1 MLQTLVILWILLGVI
16 FWLNHKAPQPFCDK
30 RLRLPQI
37 ANSIIFALV
46 SGCISWEQLQRNAE
60 IFPDFI
66 GGFPAM
72 SAMPKSFEYY
82 SFYIAISVFFISFL
96 MLMKLYNSFRS
107 EADIQMVR
115 KTSLYALMIP
125 ALLIGQCFIS
135 NQFAIIF
142 KYSAISISCGLLVIV
157 AKLRFRKLQQR
168 EMSALL
174 LGLYFGIASHF
185 CLKLFCNRITSDI
198 NLTIGYWLIWSTA
211 LFFAFRKGTWNK
223 FLVLSQ
229 CGLPLA
235 FGNLLFPTQILR
247 DQTIFTPG
255 FNNNMNIAVLILILS
270 GYFSLYA
277 AFRKKSGTLSQFIP
291 SLPLTALICLFCA
304 APEQWPGI
312 SFDDYHNGE
321 IVLPWFLFQK
331 FGSQIYVDYI
341 PSRGVVNYI
350 PGFLL
355 WLFKGDDFSYLN
367 SFIKWADLPLYFSA
381 LTILRRRSGLLIAAA
396 GCAGMTILTPY
407 IGAGV
412 LFGLLCLILFSS
424 SLWVKKP
431 SLMLALFF
439 ISGVAGVFYSL
450 TDTLAVF
457 VAMLPLAIYA
467 LYIAWKKERKAAIAV
482 LTGAVGFLILLL
494 LIPLSRN
501 ILCGIAE
508 ILFLQTDTYTTSHCV
523 PLLERNI
530 KYFNIYYVTLN
541 YSFLLLTVLF
551 GCRLF
556 ILPKN
561 NRSMMHYLTS
571 ASLVI
576 LGIIMIQRAGG
587 RAGCDEMSRVLFVS
601 LQMVIIVLPVWYRD
615 WVKKKLNIWQV
626 LILCLLFGLFGS
638 YTTSIASLES
648 KHKGVLLEPAN
659 TCNPAEA
666 GLPHLGSNAE
676 LQAEHFQHHKD
687 AKALIDSILPDVE
700 NTGGFWDMTNNS
712 AIYAYCGNGIKP
724 PMSYPSYFYLGSPE
738 LAEKMKKEIQKSNP
752 VLILIKGKNI
762 EFYEGTIA
770 LRCYPL
776 YRYMLDNY
784 RVFGDINGK
793 IWMIRKGCEELLK
806 RSDSVKQDSL
816 DDQNLLSN
824 ALDYKKIDGYPISW
838 ARTLPS
844 LQKRMTKLASL
855 QFQQLN
861 ANTISLYGVSSLG
874 GDFLYLKFNRPV
886 DSRGI
891 IVSWQDSFAG
901 AGQPF
906 IAFWGGNHDFLIPMY
921 NSTNWYLSN
930 SRWNLTVHHEDNRNE
945 PLQLLEA
952 TLYKR
957 N

>member
-1 MLQTLVILWILLGVI
+1 
-16 FWLNHKAPQPFCDK
+16 
-30 RLRLPQI
+30 
-37 ANSIIFALV
+37 
-46 SGCISWEQLQRNAE
+46 
-60 IFPDFI
+60 
-66 GGFPAM
+66 
-72 SAMPKSFEYY
+72 
-82 SFYIAISVFFISFL
+82 
-96 MLMKLYNSFRS
+96 
-107 EADIQMVR
+107 
-115 KTSLYALMIP
+115 
-125 ALLIGQCFIS
+125 
-135 NQFAIIF
+135 
-142 KYSAISISCGLLVIV
+142 
-157 AKLRFRKLQQR
+157 
-168 EMSALL
+168 
-174 LGLYFGIASHF
+174 
-185 CLKLFCNRITSDI
+185 
-198 NLTIGYWLIWSTA
+198 
-211 LFFAFRKGTWNK
+211 
-223 FLVLSQ
+223 
-229 CGLPLA
+229 
-235 FGNLLFPTQILR
+235 
-247 DQTIFTPG
+247 
-255 FNNNMNIAVLILILS
+255 
-270 GYFSLYA
+270 
-277 AFRKKSGTLSQFIP
+277 
-291 SLPLTALICLFCA
+291 
-304 APEQWPGI
+304 
-312 SFDDYHNGE
+312 
-321 IVLPWFLFQK
+321 
-331 FGSQIYVDYI
+331 
-341 PSRGVVNYI
+341 
-350 PGFLL
+350 
-355 WLFKGDDFSYLN
+355 
-367 SFIKWADLPLYFSA
+367 
-381 LTILRRRSGLLIAAA
+381 
-396 GCAGMTILTPY
+396 
-407 IGAGV
+407 
-412 LFGLLCLILFSS
+412 
-424 SLWVKKP
+424 
-431 SLMLALFF
+431 MLALFF

-457 VAMLPLAIYA
+457 IAMLPLALYA

-482 LTGAVGFLILLL
+482 LTGSVGFLILLL

-501 ILCGIAE
+501 ILFGIAE

-541 YSFLLLTVLF
+541 YSFLLFTVLF
-551 GCRLF
+551 GIRLF
-556 ILPKN
+556 VSPKN
-561 NRSMMHYLTS
+561 DHAMMHYLTS
-571 ASLVI
+571 ISLVI

-587 RAGCDEMSRVLFVS
+587 RTGCDETSRILLVS
-601 LQMVIIVLPVWYRD
+601 SQIMLAAVPVWYRD

-648 KHKGVLLEPAN
+648 KQKGVLLEPAN

-738 LAEKMKKEIQKSNP
+738 LAEKMKNEIQKSNP

-776 YRYMLDNY
+776 YKYMLDNY

-838 ARTLPS
+838 ARSLPS

-886 DSRGI
+886 NSRGI

-930 SRWNLTVHHEDNRNE
+930 ARWNLIVQHEDNQAE